1 MCFAL
6 RGSPPILF
14 NSFVHNSL
22 WDQTLDFAMVA
33 RRHTLVSKG
42 ATEVWNVGP
51 GMQASLA
58 STAALRTEL
67 LQEAEGCRRLGHV
80 FSSPKQ
86 EMLGCRKQ
94 STGRVIAWA
103 CPVRA
108 SMCSGER

>member
-1 MCFAL
+1 MGMSGACQHVL
-6 RGSPPILF
+6 RGE
-14 NSFVHNSL
+14 
-22 WDQTLDFAMVA
+22 
-33 RRHTLVSKG
+33 VSTG
-42 ATEVWNVGP
+42 PTNVSGK
-51 GMQASLA
+51 QASLA

-86 EMLGCRKQ
+86 EMLGCKKQ